1 MVSSQRD
8 LKILIAG
15 GASDSHSWNLVF
27 LALLLEESGHR
38 VVNLGPCVD
47 AALLLRECRAHA
59 PDLVVVSSVNGH
71 GYRDGLS
78 VIGALRAEPAL
89 AGVPV
94 VIGGKLG
101 VDGARDEAAAQR
113 LLAAGFSAVFDDADV
128 SAFLDRVACLA
139 EPGRCGLPA
148 NCAP

>member
-1 MVSSQRD
+1 MVLSQRG

-15 GASDSHSWNLVF
+15 GASDSHGWNLVF
-27 LALLLEESGHR
+27 LDLLLGESGHR
-38 VVNLGPCVD
+38 VVNLGPCVS
-47 AALLLRECRAHA
+47 AALLLRECRAHT

-78 VIGALRAEPAL
+78 VIGGLRAEPAL

-101 VDGARDEAAAQR
+101 VEGVRDEAATRR
-113 LLAAGFSAVFDDADV
+113 LLTAGFAAVFDDADV
-128 SAFLDRVACLA
+128 SAFLDRVSCLA
-139 EPGRCGLPA
+139 ERGWCA
-148 NCAP
+148 VSSKCAP